1 MGHLR
6 NWKREVA
13 RKILRRLVSVEDPVK
28 IDNKV
33 FTLIYSDS
41 YSGFPSFVLMAWRK
55 QMFWGN
61 GI

>member
-6 NWKREVA
+6 NWKTEVA
-13 RKILRRLVSVEDPVK
+13 RKILRYLVSVEDSVK

-33 FTLIYSDS
+33 FTLMYSDG
-41 YSGFPSFVLMAWRK
+41 YSVFPSCVLMARRK
-55 QMFWGN
+55 QMFWEN